1 MQPHL
6 EIYLIEI
13 FNLRDLTRQRQLL
26 VTPPCLSS
34 TAEYNFLSVTFKT
47 NTMSFKF
54 KYNTMSLKHNKT
66 QIQTYVYIVYHTMS
80 LKQCR
85 KYSPLRVSMT
95 FKTNYNAIQI
105 HAQTQSHSNSS
116 TNTTS
121 LKYKHKHACT
131 KYRKDSP
138 LRVSMTF
145 ETNYIVCFFCT
156 LLPRKE
162 VFLHQGDLQPSFG
175 RKTPRYSRNVS
186 PHLELFGACLIKIFF
201 LWLQKKMQTIV
212 AKFTHLS

>member
-34 TAEYNFLSVTFKT
+34 TAEYNFLRVTFKT

-95 FKTNYNAIQI
+95 F
-105 HAQTQSHSNSS
+105 
-116 TNTTS
+116 
-121 LKYKHKHACT
+121 
-131 KYRKDSP
+131 
-138 LRVSMTF
+138 

-162 VFLHQGDLQPSFG
+162 VLLHQGDLQPSFG
-175 RKTPRYSRNVS
+175 RKTPRNSRNVS

-201 LWLQKKMQTIV
+201 LWLQKKKQTIV